1 MKLPTLSAS
10 EVQARLDVLR
20 STHADLEQ
28 RLKELDR
35 HLSLSPAEQTERANL
50 KKAKLQVKD
59 DILHLQHLQ
68 RSMEPAPPP
77 QVATATTH

>member
-1 MKLPTLSAS
+1 MKLPMLSPQ
-10 EVQARLDVLR
+10 EVQSRLDVLR

-35 HLSLSPAEQTERANL
+35 HLSLSPAEQTERANI
-50 KKAKLQVKD
+50 KKAKLAVKD

-68 RSMEPAPPP
+68 RAIEPTPPP
-77 QVATATTH
+77 QVVNATH

>member
-1 MKLPTLSAS
+1 MKLTGHSPQAS
-10 EVQARLDVLR
+10 QAPQETQARLEVLR

-50 KKAKLQVKD
+50 KKAKLQIKD
-59 DILHLQHLQ
+59 DILRLSHQQQ
-68 RSMEPAPPP
+68 RRA
-77 QVATATTH
+77 

>member
-1 MKLPTLSAS
+1 MKLPTLSPQ
-10 EVQARLDVLR
+10 EVQSRLEVLR

-35 HLSLSPAEQTERANL
+35 HLSLSPAEQTERANI
-50 KKAKLQVKD
+50 KKAKLQIKD

-68 RSMEPAPPP
+68 RAIEAPPP
-77 QVATATTH
+77 QVVNATH

>member
-1 MKLPTLSAS
+1 MKLPALLPS

-35 HLSLSPAEQTERANL
+35 HLSLSPAEQTERANI
-50 KKAKLQVKD
+50 KKAKLQIKD

-68 RSMEPAPPP
+68 RAMEPPPPP
-77 QVATATTH
+77 QVNATH